1 MKASDVRL
9 KRFQPWIAGIVT
21 AVGSAVIF
29 LYPSILHITKPP
41 TLDHGDYYLVVSILR
56 HWMDVILNGH
66 WDTWTTLPMMYG
78 VKNSLFFSDNHVL
91 QALMALPW
99 YILTRDIITTTN
111 ILSVLIMVL
120 SVWSMYLFLYHVTR
134 NGWAS
139 AVGSVICVYNPY
151 VYARF
156 PDQMILYT
164 LFLIPLIFLLVEK
177 NLERPTSRRLFLLF
191 ICLSAQLLSSLY
203 YSVFLS
209 VILPV
214 YIGIRLWQTKVNV
227 LRFFRIGALLGL
239 AVFLGVTFWTYTS
252 YHEVYAYTDIGRST
266 TETEYF
272 YAAWPADWLVTAPNF
287 IVWAPVG
294 NSLAGILGDS
304 IRPNSPLEMSLFW
317 GLTPILLFISSFFW
331 VARTRYRALWISS
344 VTCLAIGVILSLGP
358 RIHLTTYIALP
369 SIYGVVAW
377 VQPAF
382 GYLRSVSRFAMVVF
396 FFLSIICAMTVD
408 TVTSNKP
415 RAWVLCV
422 TLLILLAVEYQKQPM
437 QFFTPDSGL
446 LRVYTAIQKNPEIHV
461 VLELPMVSNMD
472 KYIVGSRQV
481 TNEPS
486 RFYYQTIHGKIL
498 FNGNSGFIPPV
509 IFERGDL
516 VMIHFPTVP
525 KLTLLRQW
533 GVDAIVVHPQEY
545 ADSHAGAA
553 VVSGLEELHVPV
565 AAEVSTAIFF
575 DLTKWKP

>member
-1 MKASDVRL
+1 
-9 KRFQPWIAGIVT
+9 
-21 AVGSAVIF
+21 
-29 LYPSILHITKPP
+29 
-41 TLDHGDYYLVVSILR
+41 
-56 HWMDVILNGH
+56 
-66 WDTWTTLPMMYG
+66 
-78 VKNSLFFSDNHVL
+78 
-91 QALMALPW
+91 
-99 YILTRDIITTTN
+99 
-111 ILSVLIMVL
+111 
-120 SVWSMYLFLYHVTR
+120 MYLFLYHVTKS
-134 NGWAS
+134 GWGS
-139 AVGSVICVYNPY
+139 AIGSVIFVYNPY

-164 LFLIPLIFLLVEK
+164 LFLVPLIFLLIEK
-177 NLERPTSRRLFLLF
+177 NLERPTSWKLFWLF

-266 TETEYF
+266 TDTEYF

-287 IVWAPVG
+287 IIWGPVG
-294 NSLAGILGDS
+294 NSIAGILGDS
-304 IRPNSPLEMSLFW
+304 IRPNSPIEMSLFW
-317 GLTPILLFISSFFW
+317 GITPILLFICSFFW

-369 SIYGVVAW
+369 SIYAVVAR

-396 FFLSIICAMTVD
+396 FFLSVIAAMTVE
-408 TVTSNKP
+408 TWTARNRRV
-415 RAWVLCV
+415 WVIGIV
-422 TLLILLAVEYQKQPM
+422 LLILLAVEYQKQPM
-437 QFFTPDSGL
+437 RFFTPDSGL

-461 VLELPMVSNMD
+461 VLELPMVSNLD

-481 TNEPS
+481 PNEPS

-498 FNGNSGFIPPV
+498 LSGNSGYIPPL

-516 VMIHFPTVP
+516 VMINFPTAQ

-545 ADSHAGAA
+545 ADPQAGGA
-553 VVSGLEELHVPV
+553 VVRGLKELHVPV
-565 AAEVSTAIFF
+565 AVESDSIIFF